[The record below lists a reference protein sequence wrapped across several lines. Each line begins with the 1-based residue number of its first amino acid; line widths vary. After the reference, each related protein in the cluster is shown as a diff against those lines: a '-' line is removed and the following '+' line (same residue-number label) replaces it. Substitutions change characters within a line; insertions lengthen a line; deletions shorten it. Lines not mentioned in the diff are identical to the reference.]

1 MKKKLIYTIGIATI
15 ALSSC
20 SDDRND
26 TPGFLNG
33 NEKTPIV
40 VVTNL
45 QANNI
50 VTRAVNAE
58 FEVNDQLNAYI
69 KHVTVSDANANP
81 LVYSA
86 DVTGTGV
93 GPRLA
98 NFKISGLTD
107 DHKNEADNWTNHSV
121 TSTLTVTDATG
132 LYWDD
137 FSNSASASTDLR
149 TDKHALQVYYGYGY
163 NGGTASTSLT
173 ETTGTLGWTVAT
185 DQSNGFKTSDLLYAG
200 TQVPVAYVHGTNNTI
215 NGRDKVLTVPYSHAM
230 SKVTVEV
237 ICADGFNPE
246 VDNFANASVKLKS
259 MNTAATVTAPSQNLS
274 SYSASEDITTFGTAN
289 ITNPN
294 KRKSFSALIAPTV
307 MKADMVLAEIIG
319 VDGNNYEIKLTD
331 AVIDAKDSD
340 GTTTLTNA
348 WSTQLATVGATEVTP
363 ATQADYNATN
373 GGLTKPGVHYMITVT
388 IKKQEIKVSATIQN
402 WVAVSATG
410 IGDIMFDS
418 DVKDVPD
425 GIADDLK
432 ANGFDLYKSENSIF
446 GTKATTVSWDG
457 SSWVYTPKIYWESSS
472 DAEYFRALSGAYADD
487 ATTVSVN
494 ESLAMVQDRD
504 VLWATTPA
512 HSGTDV
518 NGNNYNY
525 AKSDKINPRTGN
537 VPLEFEHAMTNI
549 SVELKTPAGLTEV
562 DLTNARI
569 DIINTYNKGIINL
582 YSGDISDFELDLTAP
597 AVYTLSETVN
607 SDHKMLNKVVIPQSL
622 VNDKDGATRDDSPT
636 FYQSGELTRI
646 YDDGTSLPAGGGTG
660 KYYLTSSLDIVNY
673 VAGDLTAIYADGT
686 SNDDGSGSSENYV
699 TATLDYIDAVLY
711 TQQEIDAAKTIVD
724 AVTSDVITTAA
735 AHAGDV
741 KTPASL
747 DYAPAVLYTQAEIDD
762 AKSIVAAATAEIR
775 TTAAATAGT
784 VKTAQVGTAPV
795 YYTQQEIDDAK
806 AIVDAV
812 TDDVRAIA
820 NKTTSDVKIPAS
832 SDYVPDVYYTQAE
845 IDAAKAIVDAVT
857 PAVEAAA
864 RANAGDEKTP
874 VVTHPATQDDVD
886 NGKATAVG
894 DPVEDAPAVY
904 YTQQEIDDAKA
915 KVAAATAEVR
925 ATAAATAG
933 TVKTAQVGTAPVYYT
948 QQEINDA
955 KAKVDA
961 LTSEIEEIASKTTE
975 DIKTP
980 ASNDYEPAVLY
991 TQDEIDAAK
1000 EIVDAV
1006 TAEVIAAAEAS
1017 EGQVK
1022 TPQVGTPEVLYA
1034 QDEIDDAV
1042 AKIAAKTPEVIETSI
1057 KTAGD
1062 VKVPA
1067 YYKTNG
1073 DSVMAEAGDFK
1084 CYKTNGS
1091 SEQHSP
1097 GELKTVGD
1105 KIMMYITLN
1114 NGTRY
1119 KLELSKCK
1127 DSNGDLITEWKR
1139 GKHYTYEITLGKEEI
1154 KFRALI
1160 KDWDVTTGSGNAT
1173 IDWD

>member
-45 QANNI
+45 QANTL

-58 FEVNDQLNAYI
+58 FEENDLLNAYI
-69 KHVTVSDANANP
+69 KHVTVTDANANP

-149 TDKHALQVYYGYGY
+149 TEKHALQVYYGYGY

-289 ITNPN
+289 ITNP
-294 KRKSFSALIAPTV
+294 KTRKSFSALIAPTV

-348 WSTQLATVGATEVTP
+348 WSTQLATAGATEVTP

-432 ANGFDLYKSENSIF
+432 SNGFDLYKSENSIF

-487 ATTVSVN
+487 AATVSVN

-569 DIINTYNKGIINL
+569 DIINTYNKGIIDL

-597 AVYTLSETVN
+597 AVYTLSEMVN

-636 FYQSGELTRI
+636 FYQSGELNRI
-646 YDDGTSLPAGGGTG
+646 YDDGTFLPAGGGTG
-660 KYYLTSSLDIVNY
+660 TYYLTSEL
-673 VAGDLTAIYADGT
+673 VAVPDEFYDEAGANAY
-686 SNDDGSGSSENYV
+686 N
-699 TATLDYIDAVLY
+699 ATLDGARLAGYEVKYSEEEVLAHNAQLDGAVSAGNPKPSPGTYTAPEAIDHNSELDGAVSTATTKHVYSAEDAIIYNSTLSGHRDAGYVVSYY
-711 TQQEIDAAKTIVD
+711 TAADAALYNANLTGAVHENDPKPSTGNYTAQEAIDYNAQLPGAVSTSTPKETYTAD
-724 AVTSDVITTAA
+724 DAAAYNALLPGARTAGYEVKYTAEEAATYNANLPGAVHENEPKPSPGPYSADEAAEYNATLLGAVTTSTTKHTYDADDA
-735 AHAGDV
+735 NAYNATLTGAVKDGDLKLEAHYV
-741 KTPASL
+741 LPESKTPA
-747 DYAPAVLYTQAEIDD
+747 
-762 AKSIVAAATAEIR
+762 
-775 TTAAATAGT
+775 
-784 VKTAQVGTAPV
+784 
-795 YYTQQEIDDAK
+795 
-806 AIVDAV
+806 
-812 TDDVRAIA
+812 
-820 NKTTSDVKIPAS
+820 TTS
-832 SDYVPDVYYTQAE
+832 
-845 IDAAKAIVDAVT
+845 
-857 PAVEAAA
+857 
-864 RANAGDEKTP
+864 
-874 VVTHPATQDDVD
+874 
-886 NGKATAVG
+886 
-894 DPVEDAPAVY
+894 
-904 YTQQEIDDAKA
+904 
-915 KVAAATAEVR
+915 
-925 ATAAATAG
+925 
-933 TVKTAQVGTAPVYYT
+933 
-948 QQEINDA
+948 
-955 KAKVDA
+955 
-961 LTSEIEEIASKTTE
+961 LTSH
-975 DIKTP
+975 
-980 ASNDYEPAVLY
+980 
-991 TQDEIDAAK
+991 
-1000 EIVDAV
+1000 
-1006 TAEVIAAAEAS
+1006 
-1017 EGQVK
+1017 
-1022 TPQVGTPEVLYA
+1022 
-1034 QDEIDDAV
+1034 
-1042 AKIAAKTPEVIETSI
+1042 TS
-1057 KTAGD
+1057 
-1062 VKVPA
+1062 
-1067 YYKTNG
+1067 
-1073 DSVMAEAGDFK
+1073 
-1084 CYKTNGS
+1084 
-1091 SEQHSP
+1091 

-1105 KIMMYITLN
+1105 KIMMYITLK